1 MIYALLTVIAVVLF
15 ITMSLGTTLL
25 VVFCVLLVN
34 IFMLA
39 GMHYWGLTFNN
50 ITAANLSFA
59 LGIAVDFSSHIA
71 HTYLTIE
78 SPTDLTRQQAREFK
92 ARRAISQMGSSIF
105 HGGFSTLLSI
115 CVLGMADNYI
125 FV

>member
-78 SPTDLTRQQAREFK
+78 SPVDLTKR
-92 ARRAISQMGSSIF
+92 
-105 HGGFSTLLSI
+105 
-115 CVLGMADNYI
+115 
-125 FV
+125 